1 MQIEDKTRREDVI
14 ERATQRDASSIQP
27 LLEDAMRND
36 EMTMMGKAAGESRQE
51 NCCTRWWKC

>member
-51 NCCTRWWKC
+51 NCCTR